1 MQLFCLR
8 LRGLML
14 ALAPWLVV
22 GCDNPTAATDS
33 PTPETT
39 ILPTARYAPRRDF
52 LVIAIPEGAPTHWHA
67 PGYPP
72 TRSLRLYP
80 HGPDADLVA
89 ELRKQLNKNIFDPTD
104 PTLLQ
109 PVQADRINRLL
120 EVYFGTPA
128 APRVSLPSWE
138 TVVATATV
146 RLESKK
152 SLGAILKSAQSRLR
166 SFPWDVW
173 YTDWHAATAAQDQL
187 RLDDATL
194 ARGSVVYRRWCMQC
208 HGPSGAGEP
217 AHAVVNGP
225 MPRDYRQG
233 LFKYTRAFP
242 PANVKKK
249 GQGAAGKP
257 LRTDLA
263 RVIRNGING
272 TIMPAFPTL
281 TAQELEDVVSYV
293 IHLSIRGETEFATM
307 AKITNVG
314 KLTEDDPD
322 FFGGELDW
330 LLMQNYLWVLINWGI
345 AAQNP
350 IPIPPEPFTTED
362 ERIDSAIRG
371 FRLYQSAEFGCAS
384 CHADYGR
391 APQLKWDAWGTIVQ
405 PRNLTVGVYRGGG
418 RGEDLY
424 ARLYGGIVPSGMT
437 AFHEQLKKTAA
448 GAPDPLW
455 DIVHFLQ
462 ALGDPGD
469 RRRMQEKDPTIRF
482 DP

>member
-1 MQLFCLR
+1 MQPLGPRF
-8 LRGLML
+8 RGFVV
-14 ALAPWLVV
+14 ALLPWTLV
-22 GCDNPTAATDS
+22 GCDNSTAATDR
-33 PTPETT
+33 ETT
-39 ILPTARYAPRRDF
+39 ETTLLPTARYTPRTDF

-80 HGPDADLVA
+80 HGPDADLAA

-104 PTLLQ
+104 PNLLQ
-109 PVQADRINRLL
+109 PVQADRIQRLL
-120 EVYFGTPA
+120 EAYFGSPA
-128 APRVSLPSWE
+128 VPRVTIPPWE

-146 RLESKK
+146 RFDSQKR
-152 SLGAILKSAQSRLR
+152 LGTLLKSAQSRLR
-166 SFPWDVW
+166 SFKWNLW
-173 YTDWHAATAAQDQL
+173 HEDWHAAMAAHSAL

-194 ARGSVVYRRWCMQC
+194 ARGSLVYRRWCMQC
-208 HGPSGAGEP
+208 HGPTGAGEL

-233 LFKYTRAFP
+233 LFKYTSAYP

-263 RVIRNGING
+263 RVIRHGIDG

-281 TAQELEDVVSYV
+281 STQELEDVVSYV
-293 IHLSIRGETEFATM
+293 IHLSIRGETEFATL
-307 AKITNVG
+307 AKIINVG

-330 LLMQNYLWVLINWGI
+330 LLLQNYLWVLINWGI

-350 IPIPPEPFTTED
+350 IPIPPEPFKGDE

-391 APQLKWDAWGTIVQ
+391 AQQLKWDAWGTIVQ
-405 PRNLTVGVYRGGG
+405 PRNLTLGVYRGGR

-462 ALGDPGD
+462 ALGDPRD
-469 RRRMQEKDPTIRF
+469 RRRMQEKDPTIRL